1 MFLLALYRLLKKSVP
16 LKLYCFSY
24 HSFKIICLCMAS
36 TDVIVNISK
45 TLIELGELNESVFI
59 IITNIISI
67 NLGMIVLH

>member
-1 MFLLALYRLLKKSVP
+1 
-16 LKLYCFSY
+16 
-24 HSFKIICLCMAS
+24 MAS

>member
-1 MFLLALYRLLKKSVP
+1 
-16 LKLYCFSY
+16 
-24 HSFKIICLCMAS
+24 MAS

-45 TLIELGELNESVFI
+45 TMTELGELNESVFI